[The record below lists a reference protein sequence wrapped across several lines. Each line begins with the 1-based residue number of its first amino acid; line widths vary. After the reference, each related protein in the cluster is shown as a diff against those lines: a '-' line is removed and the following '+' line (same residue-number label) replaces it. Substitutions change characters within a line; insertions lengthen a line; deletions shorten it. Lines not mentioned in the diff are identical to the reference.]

1 MNWFWLLGILVIE
14 IQSWHILLSWVLDLN
29 KTSLTM
35 LTSLTSFG
43 YRTRTHACKLYFIF
57 LILRMNQSKSL
68 LSSIR
73 LSFVWTYF
81 SFIKSLELNKLQRWY
96 RIICPPYS
104 LFNFFKKF
112 EIYLNRGNQM
122 KERLVELFYGP
133 SFPLP
138 PPGPTSNNTS
148 RRICQKWRMIAVI
161 ITLLYRLL

>member
-1 MNWFWLLGILVIE
+1 MNWIWLLGILVIE
-14 IQSWHILLSWVLDLN
+14 IQSWHVLLSWDWILIKLHWLRWLHWLHWDIGREL
-29 KTSLTM
+29 M
-35 LTSLTSFG
+35 LVN
-43 YRTRTHACKLYFIF
+43 YFIKF

-133 SFPLP
+133 PFPLP
-138 PPGPTSNNTS
+138 PPRPTSNNTS